1 MTQQSK
7 KTTPRILGALCIAL
21 ALFFLCVCIHNYA
34 EAQRIKETVLDTL
47 EAMGITD
54 ARPSTE
60 QEAIRAED
68 SAIAYLCYTSDSAGL
83 VFNFDGA
90 DGHLRSVDTFASLQP
105 DDPNGVT
112 TNAIPLTDAQREAE
126 SIAMAQML
134 LIPNQIGELR
144 LEKIRS
150 NHHWDRF
157 DIYEYY
163 EGQPTG
169 TSVTVAWEG
178 STIMGA
184 IPHFGKIF
192 TKDADGNIIPAHDG
206 EKIPEAQAIETA
218 LKALREQG
226 KNLDEETATCELVIV
241 AGDYCYE
248 VFVQGV
254 PATPDGLTSS
264 YTALIDAYTGEVLE
278 LTQSA

>member
-1 MTQQSK
+1 MLEHINEGRT
-7 KTTPRILGALCIAL
+7 GG
-21 ALFFLCVCIHNYA
+21 FEYA
-34 EAQRIKETVLDTL
+34 
-47 EAMGITD
+47 
-54 ARPSTE
+54 
-60 QEAIRAED
+60 
-68 SAIAYLCYTSDSAGL
+68 
-83 VFNFDGA
+83 VFDFDGT
-90 DGHLRSVDTFASLQP
+90 DGRLRSVDTFASLQP

-163 EGQPTG
+163 EGQLTG

-184 IPHFGKIF
+184 IPHFGRIF

-206 EKIPEAQAIETA
+206 EKIPQEQAIDA
-218 LKALREQG
+218 GLKALRELG

-254 PATPDGLTSS
+254 PATPIVPPPVVIKPPEQLPGVSM
-264 YTALIDAYTGEVLE
+264 
-278 LTQSA
+278 